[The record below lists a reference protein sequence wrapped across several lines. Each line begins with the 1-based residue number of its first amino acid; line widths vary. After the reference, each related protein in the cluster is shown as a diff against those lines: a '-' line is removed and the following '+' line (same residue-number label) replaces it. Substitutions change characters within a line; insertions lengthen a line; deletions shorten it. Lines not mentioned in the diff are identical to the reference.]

1 MIIYYQNFMIVL
13 YRDKD
18 RHENIFTSKTKLK
31 PSGLQACC
39 FEVSNL
45 INSYALVLKGEI
57 CIVQ

>member
-1 MIIYYQNFMIVL
+1 MIVL

-57 CIVQ
+57 CIVK